1 MEMEMQAEMR
11 QSLRDGY
18 LHASLKS
25 VDTTAVS
32 SHCVASG
39 GLGSEKGLFLQSRWA
54 HEGYIMKRFIQS
66 TIRFLFVT
74 AALMFGGILPSFS
87 ADLQMFSNARL
98 INNPANDGDSFLV
111 EANGK
116 SFHVR
121 LYFVDCPE
129 TSVGSKSDA
138 QRVREQMRYF
148 GLPSAERII
157 HFGNE
162 AKTFAESILAKP
174 FTVHTAFA
182 NALGRSAKGRIYGF
196 ITTADGND
204 LASLL
209 VKNGLA
215 RTHGIGRQT
224 PDGVSGDEMVE
235 RLRVFEISAMLKR
248 VGIWS
253 ESDPDRIAEL
263 RAKQRSE
270 DQELKE
276 LQSQVKKAP
285 PPQSVLDLNTAS
297 NKELQSIKGIGP
309 VLAER
314 IIAGRPYG
322 TVDDLLKVKGISPKK
337 LENIRR
343 YFIVGKK

>member
-1 MEMEMQAEMR
+1 
-11 QSLRDGY
+11 
-18 LHASLKS
+18 
-25 VDTTAVS
+25 
-32 SHCVASG
+32 
-39 GLGSEKGLFLQSRWA
+39 
-54 HEGYIMKRFIQS
+54 MKRFIQS

-74 AALMFGGILPSFS
+74 AVLMFGGILPSFS
-87 ADLQMFSNARL
+87 ADLQMFSNGRL
-98 INNPANDGDSFLV
+98 INDPANDGDSFLV

-129 TSVGSKSDA
+129 TLIAFQSDA
-138 QRVREQMRYF
+138 QRVREQTRYF
-148 GLPSAERII
+148 GLSDAARTI
-157 HFGNE
+157 HFGNK
-162 AKTFAESILAKP
+162 AKTFIDHVLVKP

-182 NALGRSAKGRIYGF
+182 SALGRSSKGRVYGF

-209 VKNGLA
+209 VKNGFA
-215 RTHGIGRQT
+215 RTHGIGRKT
-224 PDGVSGDEMVE
+224 RDGVSRDEMVE
-235 RLRVFEISAMLKR
+235 RLRDFEISAMLKR

-285 PPQSVLDLNTAS
+285 SPQSLLDLNTAS
-297 NKELQSIKGIGP
+297 KKELQSIKGIGP

-314 IIAGRPYG
+314 IIAGRPYR
-322 TVDDLLKVKGISPKK
+322 TVDDLLKVKGIGQKK
-337 LENIRR
+337 LENIRP
-343 YFIVGKK
+343 YFVVGKK